1 MAARRATRRDSSPPS
16 DSTGSGGCGGRC
28 RTEVQDPFY
37 DTLVCLRQ
45 FHDLVYTEHRPYKVG
60 SMFRG
65 SWVWRSPLITAP
77 CAAQPRKCLCERGTP
92 WLPRENRCS
101 VGRGSVPVP
110 LRQFLVK
117 AVCRPSDRSFGQG
130 SDILRVTPNDRRM
143 TVAGPSHDRRG
154 TVAGPPRVTVA

>member
-117 AVCRPSDRSFGQG
+117 SVCRPSDRSLGQGSEILSKGGRG
-130 SDILRVTPNDRRM
+130 SDILR
-143 TVAGPSHDRRG
+143 GG
-154 TVAGPPRVTVA
+154 GGGGGGPPRQ